1 MFLPFYILKL
11 YTSNLSYLTNTLSLG
26 LHQQIC
32 THAKLNT
39 KMLLLVLYLNFLYKG
54 WNLHWDFQYGKKA
67 ENCSFRK
74 PHSLEINL
82 YCIL

>member
-26 LHQQIC
+26 FHQQIC

-39 KMLLLVLYLNFLYKG
+39 KMLLLVLYLNFLYIEVGTSTGTFSMVKR
-54 WNLHWDFQYGKKA
+54 LKTA
-67 ENCSFRK
+67 ALEN
-74 PHSLEINL
+74 H
-82 YCIL
+82 IL